1 MKCNNCGSENLD
13 GAKFCNN
20 CGTALVD
27 THSKNINAN
36 VNLNIKNETT
46 ERIINGIDGRL
57 KSGTGAIKTFFKIVI
72 PIGII
77 LIIGIASVEFYQ
89 EKQQEKIRE
98 QQQKENFERL
108 AQQEALFKKEFY
120 NHGKGK
126 TLFSDDGKQIN
137 VVISDIS
144 IDHLMGE
151 PIVQSMTI
159 NGSNVYGASPLQS
172 DFNYINTSDRIY
184 ETDNKQKRYKIQWDG
199 RHIVNIQELK
209 KDNDYEIENVYVNKQ
224 VL

>member
-27 THSKNINAN
+27 THSRNINAN

-144 IDHLMGE
+144 TDHLMGE

-159 NGSNVYGASPLQS
+159 NGSNVYGASPLQN
-172 DFNYINTSDRIY
+172 DFNYINASDRIY